1 MDLIFKED
9 EIKDDLDTDKLRN
22 DLDDLDEAKTEAENK
37 KKDLV
42 ESLKLSD
49 WINYQSADE
58 TEVIKDISK
67 IYSVNLSD
75 ARSMLS
81 SLPDEPLINEKALPD
96 IVKDLRKMRRELK
109 GDNRDKISKTVD
121 HLIKAYTEYLNNC
134 IKSVYWINPY
144 TKPLRTMT
152 PNVKMIRKLDYI
164 KDGETR
170 QTIIGHLC
178 DMWEADTMK
187 GKLDYSQEYCDYN
200 LIGKAAKKSIRA
212 ILKDISPQSIR
223 KSRQE
228 NLDNMLIKS
237 VCSEPGITSSKIHE
251 ILPKAYH
258 NSSTPQT
265 IAKMLKR
272 LDVTNVSGEYYLIS
286 DEIKKDL
293 YSYVAG
299 FIDSDGFITMDP
311 SLSPRVGMVATG
323 KRGKAFFQEL
333 EKEMSIGRLHLDQ
346 KVGENN
352 RSQHRLNFYS
362 QGDIT
367 ALLDKCIPHLRMKK
381 KQGMLLQEAIRIKK
395 NYKKEPWAKERQEQ
409 IFKLIKW
416 ENWKDARNKWEFDK
430 YNINENDINKYKE
443 NCKMS
448 TMDELDS
455 IIKVE

>member
-1 MDLIFKED
+1 
-9 EIKDDLDTDKLRN
+9 
-22 DLDDLDEAKTEAENK
+22 
-37 KKDLV
+37 
-42 ESLKLSD
+42 
-49 WINYQSADE
+49 
-58 TEVIKDISK
+58 
-67 IYSVNLSD
+67 
-75 ARSMLS
+75 
-81 SLPDEPLINEKALPD
+81 
-96 IVKDLRKMRRELK
+96 
-109 GDNRDKISKTVD
+109 
-121 HLIKAYTEYLNNC
+121 
-134 IKSVYWINPY
+134 
-144 TKPLRTMT
+144 MT

-200 LIGKAAKKSIRA
+200 LIGTAAKKSIRA
-212 ILKDISPQSIR
+212 
-223 KSRQE
+223 
-228 NLDNMLIKS
+228 
-237 VCSEPGITSSKIHE
+237 